1 MDSMSPFSS
10 STSSAEALSHRR
22 GGLMSIAGLLSNN
35 TSPITA
41 ARGAYPTAR
50 GRTFVIAVIPLLA
63 SLYACRGGPFVSSS
77 TAGQQVAF
85 PVVATTGEA
94 VIRKAADVAFVEV
107 AVESLARTPKEAR
120 SKNAEIMA
128 AVRKRLREAGI
139 TEEAIRTLS
148 YYLEADYDYVKGNQV
163 LRGYAARNAIEVRI
177 EQMDRIGEVIDL
189 SIAAGANSVASPR
202 FDLKDREAIEHEA
215 LKQAVADALA
225 KAEAAAAGAHRAV
238 DRVLRIEE
246 RGMSPKPLRRPL
258 GLTDSAREAPETTIV
273 PGEIEINAQVMLTAA
288 LK

>member
-1 MDSMSPFSS
+1 MCLARVF
-10 STSSAEALSHRR
+10 
-22 GGLMSIAGLLSNN
+22 SNN
-35 TSPITA
+35 NSPTNA
-41 ARGAYPTAR
+41 ARGAYLTAR
-50 GRTFVIAVIPLLA
+50 GRASLIALIALLA
-63 SLYACRGGPFVSSS
+63 TLCACRSGPPGPSN
-77 TAGQQVAF
+77 TADQQAAF
-85 PVVATTGEA
+85 PVAVTTGEA
-94 VIRKAADVAFVEV
+94 VIRKAADLAFVEV
-107 AVESLARTPKEAR
+107 AVESLARAPKEAR

-148 YYLEADYDYVKGNQV
+148 YYLEAQYDYVKGKQI
-163 LRGYAARNAIEVRI
+163 LRGYVARNIIEVRI
-177 EQMDRIGEVIDL
+177 EQMDRIGEVIDVTVG
-189 SIAAGANSVASPR
+189 AGANSVASPR
-202 FDLKDREAIEHEA
+202 FDLKDREAVDREA

-246 RGMSPKPLRRPL
+246 RGTSPKPLRQPL
-258 GLTDSAREAPETTIV
+258 SLTGAAREAPETTIV